1 MTTRAK
7 QAEKLKSAIIY
18 FVKQD
23 KTVKLTKLM
32 KLLYY
37 LDFRHYQETGY
48 SVTGQE
54 YTAWRKGP
62 VPVDV
67 WAELRLTEDRACGL
81 NAVLKALPAHE
92 DEDDF
97 GFNLRLVPGA
107 KFYEGLFTD
116 RELRILKNVSEIFKG
131 VAAKHVVDATHMRGK
146 PWETTVRKIGEKAKI
161 EYDLALEGVDQ
172 DTLERIREDQRDRQ
186 ALSKLF
192 GAEL

>member
-7 QAEKLKSAIIY
+7 QAEKLKSAIIF

-54 YTAWRKGP
+54 YTAWKMGP

-67 WAELRLTEDRACGL
+67 WAELRQSEDRACGL
-81 NAVLKALPAHE
+81 AQVLKALPAGE
-92 DEDDF
+92 GEDDF
-97 GFNLRLVPGA
+97 GFNLRLIPGA
-107 KFYEGLFTD
+107 KFNEGLFSD
-116 RELRILKNVSEIFKG
+116 REYRIMKEISEVFKG
-131 VAAKHVVDATHMRGK
+131 VPAKCVVDATHMRGT

-161 EYDLALEGVDQ
+161 DYELAFQGVDQ
-172 DTLERIREDQRDRQ
+172 EILDRIREDQHDRK
-186 ALSKLF
+186 ALSQLF
-192 GAEL
+192 GVEL